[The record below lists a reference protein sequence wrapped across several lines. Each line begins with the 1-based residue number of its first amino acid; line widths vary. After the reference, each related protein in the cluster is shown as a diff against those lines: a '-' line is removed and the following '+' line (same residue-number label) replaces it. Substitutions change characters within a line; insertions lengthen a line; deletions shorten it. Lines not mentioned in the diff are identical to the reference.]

1 MAKYSKWLGG
11 VLGWGFG
18 GPIGA
23 LLGFALGS
31 MFDDSSLS
39 VEEKHKRRVQ
49 QGRYHSTGGDF
60 NSALLV
66 LSAAVMKA
74 DGKLMKS
81 ELEYIRNYFTKAF
94 GQAIAAEQIGLLKEL
109 LKQDI
114 DVKAVSEQ
122 IRIVL
127 EHPMRL
133 QLLHYLFGIA
143 KSDGAVEESELE
155 LITRI
160 SNYMRISEKDF
171 ESIQAMFV
179 KDTNSAYKIL
189 EIEPTATDDEVK
201 NAFRRMARK
210 YHPDKL
216 RDLGEEH
223 VKKAQEKFV
232 KVTESYEAI
241 KKKRGIK

>member
-11 VLGWGFG
+11 VLGWSFG

-23 LLGFALGS
+23 VLGFALGS

-39 VEEKHKRRVQ
+39 AEERRKSWEK

-74 DGKLMKS
+74 DGRLMKS
-81 ELEYIRNYFTKAF
+81 ELEYIRSYLIKAF
-94 GQAIAAEQIGLLKEL
+94 GQSIASEQIKLLKEI

-114 DVKAVSEQ
+114 DVRGVCDQA
-122 IRIVL
+122 RIHF
-127 EHPMRL
+127 EYPMRL
-133 QLLHYLFGIA
+133 QILHYLFGIA
-143 KSDGAVEESELE
+143 KSDGEVAEEELE

-160 SNYMRISEKDF
+160 AKYMRLSEKDF
-171 ESIQAMFV
+171 ESIRAMFV
-179 KDTNSAYKIL
+179 KDTNAAYRIL
-189 EIEPTATDDEVK
+189 EIESTATDEEVK
-201 NAFRRMARK
+201 SAFRKMARK

-223 VKKAQEKFV
+223 MKKAQEKFV
-232 KVTESYEAI
+232 KVTEAYETI